1 MINKKFGMTLVEIIV
16 YAVIFM
22 VIGGFMLNLLWGGKN
37 VETGRK
43 RLGIL
48 QDLRISSLKMN
59 RELTQAAEIL
69 FPPADG
75 KKYSQ
80 LVFLSCEG
88 KLIVIFLDH
97 KKSLNM
103 LNYDDLKKEN
113 KKPFLLAQKTLDF
126 YVMRPEDA
134 QDYVQYFIQILDEK
148 EMPFVLIDGI
158 SVKNIIR

>member
-1 MINKKFGMTLVEIIV
+1 MNHKNSGMTMLELII
-16 YAVIFM
+16 YAAISIL
-22 VIGGFMLNLLWGGKN
+22 IGGFMLNLLWGGKN

-59 RELTQAAEIL
+59 RELTQATEIL
-69 FPPADG
+69 FPPPDG

-80 LVFLSCEG
+80 LAFLTCEG
-88 KLIVIFLDH
+88 ELVVIFLDD
-97 KKSLNM
+97 KQNLNM
-103 LNYDDLKKEN
+103 LNYDELKREKR
-113 KKPFLLAQKTLDF
+113 PPYLLAHKTLDF
-126 YVMRPEDA
+126 YVSRPEDA

-148 EMPFVLIDGI
+148 ELPFVLSDGI